1 MTRFSAN
8 SDQGLNRW
16 LKRGLLL
23 PAIALNGW
31 VVIQLFQ
38 YFEPLATIFITS
50 AVLAFILNYPV
61 EFLYDRLLQ
70 SRRIDRNYA
79 VLAVLLVSAIG
90 LVTLWVTL
98 LPALLEQLSSILTQL
113 PDGLNAASQKLQ
125 AVQNWAAMHRLP
137 VNLNRLIRQIT
148 ERLPAQLE
156 SLGDETLTLTL
167 NAVGGISSLLIVIV
181 LTLYLLLDGKRV
193 WQALFRWLPI
203 DRRDQI
209 RRSLQADFH
218 SYFIGQATL
227 GLMMGVIL
235 SIVFFVLHVPYSL
248 LLGSTVGVMTLIPF
262 GDTLSYALICLLL
275 AAQSPGLAVTTLGVS
290 LLVDQIVDQAIAPRI
305 LGGFT
310 GLKPIWV
317 IIALLLGTKLFG
329 FSGLLIAVPIASF
342 INSLLVE
349 TSPPESLPEAGS
361 PQQGSVGSGSDE
373 PKLPP
378 TLEPLET

>member
-1 MTRFSAN
+1 MTGLSAN

-23 PAIALNGW
+23 PAIVLNGW

-61 EFLYDRLLQ
+61 EFLHQRLLQ
-70 SRRIDRNYA
+70 SRQIDRGYA

-90 LVTLWVTL
+90 LVTLWITL
-98 LPALLEQLSSILTQL
+98 LPALLEQLSAILTQL

-125 AVQNWAAMHRLP
+125 VVQNWAAMHRLP
-137 VNLNRLIRQIT
+137 INLSRLIRQVT
-148 ERLPAQLE
+148 ERLPTQLE
-156 SLGDETLTLTL
+156 GLGDETLTLTL
-167 NAVGGISSLLIVIV
+167 NAVGGLSSLLIVIV

-193 WQALFRWLPI
+193 WQALFRWLPA

-235 SIVFFVLHVPYSL
+235 SIAFFALHVPYSL

-262 GDTLSYALICLLL
+262 GDTLSYAVICLLL
-275 AAQSPGLAVTTLGVS
+275 AAQSPGLAVTTLVVA
-290 LLVDQIVDQAIAPRI
+290 LLIDQIVDQAIAPRI

-342 INSLLVE
+342 INSLLE
-349 TSPPESLPEAGS
+349 PSSPESLPEAGS
-361 PQQGSVGSGSDE
+361 PQQGSVGSDE
-373 PKLPP
+373 PKSPP